1 MRDIRALIGLP
12 VIVNGKRVGRVIQA
26 EISDDLTE
34 MTGIWIS
41 SGFFGTRFIS
51 ADCLGMLGNVSII
64 ADRPGERKRCRMQAL
79 FRRAV
84 GSDGS
89 RWGAVVGARIDEL
102 SFHIDALELSYG
114 LWDDLMIGRRYI
126 RRFSLNQDTGNVVID
141 VSEIEE
147 EVSVR

>member
-12 VIVNGKRVGRVIQA
+12 VIVNGKRAGRVIQA

-34 MTGIWIS
+34 MTGLWIS
-41 SGFFGTRFIS
+41 SCFFGTRFIS
-51 ADCLGMLGNVSII
+51 ADCLGTLGNVSII
-64 ADRPGERKRCRMQAL
+64 ADQSGERKRCRMSAL
-79 FRRAV
+79 FRRAI

-102 SFHIDALELSYG
+102 SFHIDALEISYG
-114 LWDDLMIGRRYI
+114 LWDDLVTGRRYI
-126 RRFSLNQDTGNVVID
+126 RRFSLNQDNRDVIID
-141 VSEIEE
+141 VSEMEE